1 MEQKVTTPLVKGV
14 IITLLLIV
22 FGLIIYFTGQIGN
35 STIGYLQYVILIA
48 GIIWCCTSYAKQMN
62 GNVTFGNVFGHGFK
76 TTAVVAAF
84 MVIYTVIAVKFLFPD
99 MVDQSMEIAKQKMQ
113 ESSSKLSDE
122 QIEQSLSMVRKF
134 FIPFAIGGIILG
146 FALIGAIASLIGA
159 AVAKKNPPTPFQ
171 QQTQI

>member
-22 FGLIIYFTGQIGN
+22 FGLIIYFTGQMGN
-35 STIGYLQYVILIA
+35 STIGYLQYVILI
-48 GIIWCCTSYAKQMN
+48 GGVIWSCTSYGKQMN

-76 TTAVVAAF
+76 TTAIVAVF
-84 MVIYTVIAVKFLFPD
+84 MVIYSVIAIKFLFPD
-99 MVDQSMEIAKQKMQ
+99 MVDQSMEIAKKKMQ

-122 QIEQSLSMVRKF
+122 QIEQSLGMVRKF
-134 FIPFAIGGIILG
+134 FIPFAIGGIVLG
-146 FALIGAIASLIGA
+146 FALMGAIASLIGA
-159 AVAKKNPPTPFQ
+159 AVAKKTPPTPFQ

>member
-1 MEQKVTTPLVKGV
+1 MEQKVTTPLVKGL

-35 STIGYLQYVILIA
+35 STLGYLQYVILIG
-48 GIIWCCTSYAKQMN
+48 GIIWSCTSYAKQKD

-76 TTAVVAAF
+76 TTAIVAVF
-84 MVIYTVIAVKFLFPD
+84 MIIYTILAIKVLFPD
-99 MVDQSMEIAKQKMQ
+99 MTDQAMEIAKKKMQ

-122 QIEQSLSMVRKF
+122 QIEQSLGMVRKF
-134 FIPFAIGGIILG
+134 FIPFAIGGIVFG
-146 FALIGAIASLIGA
+146 FALMGAIASLIGA
-159 AVAKKNPPTPFQ
+159 AVAKKNLQTPFQ